1 MKMREMR
8 KEKISWV
15 KRETKRTRKL
25 PSKATMVTTMMMSQK
40 PIQTR
45 PVRYSMSFDVQNC
58 EHRDIKHIFFC
69 LFSKSPAFL
78 TFLKLTSYVVYATY
92 TVKGFFKDQQRSREA
107 HNQQWLSPEQTEDH
121 PLH

>member
-25 PSKATMVTTMMMSQK
+25 PSKATVKITMTMSQK

-45 PVRYSMSFDVQNC
+45 PVRYSMLFALQNC
-58 EHRDIKHIFFC
+58 GD
-69 LFSKSPAFL
+69 
-78 TFLKLTSYVVYATY
+78 T
-92 TVKGFFKDQQRSREA
+92 
-107 HNQQWLSPEQTEDH
+107 EQ
-121 PLH
+121 

>member
-25 PSKATMVTTMMMSQK
+25 PSNATITVTMMMSQK

-45 PVRYSMSFDVQNC
+45 PVRYSTSLALQNW
-58 EHRDIKHIFFC
+58 KHKPPQCIT
-69 LFSKSPAFL
+69 L
-78 TFLKLTSYVVYATY
+78 
-92 TVKGFFKDQQRSREA
+92 
-107 HNQQWLSPEQTEDH
+107 
-121 PLH
+121 LHDTRVSLQNL

>member
-25 PSKATMVTTMMMSQK
+25 PSKATVSITMTTSQN

-45 PVRYSMSFDVQNC
+45 PVRYSMSLDLQNC
-58 EHRDIKHIFFC
+58 NEK
-69 LFSKSPAFL
+69 
-78 TFLKLTSYVVYATY
+78 
-92 TVKGFFKDQQRSREA
+92 TVNRQ
-107 HNQQWLSPEQTEDH
+107 
-121 PLH
+121 

>member
-1 MKMREMR
+1 MCTLTSLMKVSQMKMREMR

-58 EHRDIKHIFFC
+58 EHRDIKHIFFAY
-69 LFSKSPAFL
+69 LVSHQHF
-78 TFLKLTSYVVYATY
+78 
-92 TVKGFFKDQQRSREA
+92 
-107 HNQQWLSPEQTEDH
+107 
-121 PLH
+121 